1 MSAILQAAPVRL
13 RPMNETDID
22 AVMAIETDIYP
33 YPWTIGIM
41 RDCLRVGYCCWLAE
55 QEGQVVGY
63 CIMSI
68 AAGESHLLNICL
80 HRDWQGQ
87 GIAGQLMKNMLNL
100 AKRHG
105 AEVCLLEVRP
115 SNTRAIGL
123 YEKFG
128 FAEIGLRKSYYP
140 AEVGREDALVLARQL
155 PDYEE

>member
-1 MSAILQAAPVRL
+1 MSAIMQAAPIRL
-13 RPMNETDID
+13 RPMQESDID

-33 YPWTIGIM
+33 FPWTRGIM
-41 RDCLRVGYCCWLAE
+41 RDCLRVGYCCWLAVQDE
-55 QEGQVVGY
+55 QVVGY

-68 AAGESHLLNICL
+68 GAGESHLLNICV
-80 HRDWQGQ
+80 HRDWQRQ
-87 GIAGQLMKNMLNL
+87 GIASQLLKHMLNL

-115 SNTRAIGL
+115 SNISAIEM

-128 FAEIGLRKSYYP
+128 FSEVGVRKSYYP
-140 AEVGREDALVLARQL
+140 AENGREDALILAYPL